1 MMRNKQ
7 LKSIS
12 VLYPL
17 EKMEDTLFEIGF
29 SLEGA
34 VTIMSGGKFWKKK
47 TYFNGQETI
56 SISDEIGDAYP
67 KDPVITICAFENTI
81 SKVVEGMNNGYA
93 SL

>member
-1 MMRNKQ
+1 MRYKQ

-17 EKMEDTLFEIGF
+17 EKMEDTLSEIGF

-47 TYFNGQETI
+47 TYFNG
-56 SISDEIGDAYP
+56 
-67 KDPVITICAFENTI
+67 
-81 SKVVEGMNNGYA
+81 
-93 SL
+93 